1 MWRRDPRLEFPRCVI
16 EIIHDGYSNELMY
29 LSSGSYTETTTMT
42 ILKHLFKFVTTSWT
56 KSCKPA
62 VSCETR
68 PACSLLVL
76 QAVHSNVITKLR
88 NTSDQLTR
96 RRVGLRVEDDVP
108 ADAFEWLRDV
118 VFLEDK
124 VPVEGEEREV
134 PRLTRLWDTANEEEN
149 IRLDMDQ
156 ARALVRLKAEVLAH
170 ARAGRGA
177 KPRPV
182 RSKRVKPPKPLD
194 WAALRERKGDLHLD
208 LSERTARRD
217 GREQDG
223 RVEDILSPPKTGST
237 IRPGPITSGL
247 AARLPNLQQ
256 VGSAA
261 VSGGISRSS
270 SYTTDPGTMADSL
283 VSYGSSASLGTIT
296 DEDAAASP
304 KLALGEN
311 AAVLAGD
318 EEREEGALPVEVQD
332 NLIEKGPLSA

>member
-1 MWRRDPRLEFPRCVI
+1 
-16 EIIHDGYSNELMY
+16 
-29 LSSGSYTETTTMT
+29 MT
-42 ILKHLFKFVTTSWT
+42 ILKHLFKFVTTSWA
-56 KSCKPA
+56 KSRKP
-62 VSCETR
+62 SGGCETR

-76 QAVHSNVITKLR
+76 QAVHPNAITKLQ
-88 NTSDQLTR
+88 NGSDQLTR

-124 VPVEGEEREV
+124 VPVEGGDREV

-156 ARALVRLKAEVLAH
+156 ERALVRLKAEVLAH

-217 GREQDG
+217 SRGQD
-223 RVEDILSPPKTGST
+223 RRAEDMLSPPRTGST
-237 IRPGPITSGL
+237 IRPGPMTSGL
-247 AARLPNLQQ
+247 TARLLNPQQ

-261 VSGGISRSS
+261 ISAGISRSS
-270 SYTTDPGTMADSL
+270 SYTTDPGTMADSVL
-283 VSYGSSASLGTIT
+283 SCGSSASLGTIT
-296 DEDAAASP
+296 DEDVAVSP
-304 KLALGEN
+304 KVAVGEN

-318 EEREEGALPVEVQD
+318 EEEPEEGALSAEVHD
-332 NLIEKGPLSA
+332 NLMEKGPLDA